1 MSNFP
6 RQERTRLLILA
17 SLILLSVV
25 FALPQRSASACFECV
40 ALTGGLCVG
49 CDPNPTSGHA
59 SCTADQSTCSCQV
72 KSRGLLGPDEL
83 TTRLRVSGFH
93 LLIGI

>member
-6 RQERTRLLILA
+6 RQARTRLLILA

-25 FALPQRSASACFECV
+25 FALPQRSASACYECV

-59 SCTADQSTCSCQV
+59 SCTADQSTCSCN
-72 KSRGLLGPDEL
+72 
-83 TTRLRVSGFH
+83 VSPAGCS
-93 LLIGI
+93 GQMN